1 MKKTF
6 LLALTAIF
14 SFGLFL
20 TLGQHEKLSA
30 QTSNVVITSNVQ
42 THNLPVELVLGQNLP
57 TYEYEGVET
66 IDFRRYFSIT
76 VDRQPVLDMWVLDT
90 ETGERGIDK
99 GGYEWNFAAFDINRL
114 GQSPVFIVYGEHS
127 LRINFVVIAE
137 DITPPHLFVYQDG
150 IPVVTALPQQ
160 FQIEAG
166 RNLAQQFIN
175 YFVGD
180 NIDDETQ
187 LVKRDE
193 NGDYIFKE
201 EYFPNYEILDDAV
214 ANVEYELEIRVY
226 DSAGNLY
233 EQDIVVIIRD
243 TTPPTIFNIPNI
255 EIKKGN
261 RVDYKEN
268 IVVQD
273 NLSVPENIELTYDI
287 VDKDNLNEV
296 IGSES
301 DIDGLFDI
309 LGEHNIRVRAV
320 DENGNT
326 STRIIRLVVKNP
338 VSIGELILYVNLIGL
353 GIFGVGFGIYYLTN
367 KSKNKKGENNE

>member
-14 SFGLFL
+14 SLGLFL
-20 TLGQHEKLSA
+20 TFGQHEKINA

-42 THNLPVELVLGQNLP
+42 TYNLPIELVLGQNLP

-66 IDFRRYFSIT
+66 LDFRRYFSIT
-76 VDRQPVLDMWVLDT
+76 VDRKPILDMWVLDPA
-90 ETGERGIDK
+90 TGERGIDK
-99 GGYEWNFAAFDINRL
+99 GGYEWNFVAFDINRL
-114 GQSPVFIVYGEHS
+114 GRSTIFIVYGEHS
-127 LRINFVVIAE
+127 LAINFNVIPE
-137 DITPPHLFVYQDG
+137 DITPPHLLVYQNG
-150 IPVVTALPQQ
+150 IPVVTSLPEL

-193 NGDYIFKE
+193 NGEYVFKE
-201 EYFPNYEILDDAV
+201 EYFPNYQILENAE
-214 ANVEYELEIRVY
+214 ANIEYELQIRIS
-226 DSAGNLY
+226 DSAGNTY
-233 EQDIVVIIRD
+233 EQDIIVIIRD
-243 TTPPTIFNIPNI
+243 TTPPTIFNVPNI

-273 NLSVPENIELTYDI
+273 NLSLSENIVLTYDI
-287 VDKDNLNEV
+287 VDSNNVTEV
-296 IGSES
+296 IGTEA
-301 DIDGLFDI
+301 DIDALFDT
-309 LGEHNIRVRAV
+309 LGEHNIRVRAT

-326 STRIIRLVVKNP
+326 STRVIRLVVKNP
-338 VSIGELILYVNLIGL
+338 ITIGEVILYINLAGIVIL
-353 GIFGVGFGIYYLTN
+353 GFGFGIYYLTV
-367 KSKNKKGENNE
+367 KPKNKKGENNE